1 MLERGLGGLW
11 GLGVRPAHAGGEEK
25 GEGPLLRVRNPDF
38 FWRTVEWLC
47 V

>member
-1 MLERGLGGLW
+1 MVEWGLGGLW
-11 GLGVRPAHAGGEEK
+11 ELGVRPAHAGGEEE
-25 GEGPLLRVRNPDF
+25 GEEPLLRVRSLDF